1 MVVLTEST
9 NGVGVLTAGGR
20 GSSINSI
27 VVFGGGGEGECS
39 TKCSHSQ
46 PIMPYFFAPLK

>member
-1 MVVLTEST
+1 MVVLTGST
-9 NGVGVLTAGGR
+9 NGVGVLTAGGGR

-27 VVFGGGGEGECS
+27 VVFGGEGECS

-46 PIMPYFFAPLK
+46 PIMPYFFAPPK